1 MQQNIQ
7 LQHILP
13 CFEGMIPSTIATCAS
28 DGTPNITY
36 LSAVSYV
43 DQNHIALSFQFF
55 NKSRANVLENPRAQ
69 VMVVDP
75 QSMAQYI
82 LQVQYLRTETLGEVF
97 NKLKNT
103 LDNIAEMT
111 GMTGI
116 FKLQGADIYKVL
128 QCQAS
133 PTEEP
138 AEVQKYQIGHLD
150 ALAKLSQK
158 MANCQSLDQLFPTCL
173 KGMAQLFNYDNG
185 MILIPS
191 ETPGQLFTV
200 ASHGYHDSGVG
211 SEVTA
216 GEGVLGLVAQKQR
229 LVRITHFA
237 RDQRFAN
244 AVRNTPQA
252 ELTFPETTQNKDI
265 PLPEM
270 ADVQSQLAI
279 PLISQG
285 TLLGV
290 ICMESELPG
299 RFVIEDEY
307 VGTVLANHLA
317 TCMALLSTEDGESA
331 NLSTATSTQSQVD
344 NSSARI
350 KYYLEDKSLFI
361 DDDYIIKG
369 LPGQILWKLLQTYT
383 SEGRSDFSNR
393 EIRLDR
399 SLNLPPVKDNL
410 ETRLILL
417 RQRLLE
423 RCSFMQIKKTG
434 RGQFRLQITKKLL
447 LSEY

>member
-1 MQQNIQ
+1 
-7 LQHILP
+7 
-13 CFEGMIPSTIATCAS
+13 
-28 DGTPNITY
+28 
-36 LSAVSYV
+36 
-43 DQNHIALSFQFF
+43 
-55 NKSRANVLENPRAQ
+55 
-69 VMVVDP
+69 
-75 QSMAQYI
+75 
-82 LQVQYLRTETLGEVF
+82 
-97 NKLKNT
+97 
-103 LDNIAEMT
+103 
-111 GMTGI
+111 
-116 FKLQGADIYKVL
+116 
-128 QCQAS
+128 
-133 PTEEP
+133 
-138 AEVQKYQIGHLD
+138 
-150 ALAKLSQK
+150 
-158 MANCQSLDQLFPTCL
+158 
-173 KGMAQLFNYDNG
+173 
-185 MILIPS
+185 
-191 ETPGQLFTV
+191 
-200 ASHGYHDSGVG
+200 
-211 SEVTA
+211 VTA

-252 ELTFPETTQNKDI
+252 ELTPPAITQNKDI

-285 TLLGV
+285 NLLGV

-331 NLSTATSTQSQVD
+331 NLSTATSIQSQVD

-423 RCSFMQIKKTG
+423 RCSFMQIEKTG
-434 RGQFRLQITKKLL
+434 RGQFRLRITKKLL
-447 LSEY
+447 LTEY